1 MTLPLSMNEL
11 PLNDLAFVVASLLV
25 AAAVLAALALHGHS
39 AGARSRF
46 EARTLADLQRLARS
60 QGLTGLSRLRK
71 AELIDRLLSAA
82 VPG

>member
-1 MTLPLSMNEL
+1 MD
-11 PLNDLAFVVASLLV
+11 DLAFVVAALL
-25 AAAVLAALALHGHS
+25 
-39 AGARSRF
+39 

-60 QGLTGLSRLRK
+60 QGLQGLSRLRK

>member
-1 MTLPLSMNEL
+1 M
-11 PLNDLAFVVASLLV
+11 
-25 AAAVLAALALHGHS
+25 AAAH
-39 AGARSRF
+39 
-46 EARTLADLQRLARS
+46 ARTLADLQRLARS

>member
-1 MTLPLSMNEL
+1 MATFLISPLAM
-11 PLNDLAFVVASLLV
+11 NDLAFVVAALL
-25 AAAVLAALALHGHS
+25 AASAVLAMLALHGHN
-39 AGARSRF
+39 AGTRSRF

-71 AELIDRLLSAA
+71 AELIDRLLSAE

>member
-1 MTLPLSMNEL
+1 MATFLISPSAM
-11 PLNDLAFVVASLLV
+11 NDLAFVVAALL
-25 AAAVLAALALHGHS
+25 AAGAVLAMLALHGHHS
-39 AGARSRF
+39 GTRSRF
-46 EARTLADLQRLARS
+46 ESRTLAELQRLARS